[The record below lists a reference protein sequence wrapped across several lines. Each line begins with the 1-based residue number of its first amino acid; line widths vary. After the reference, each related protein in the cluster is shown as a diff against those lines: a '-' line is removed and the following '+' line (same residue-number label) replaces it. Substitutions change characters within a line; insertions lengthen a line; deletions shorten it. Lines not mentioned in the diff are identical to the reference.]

1 MDAYLGQVAVEEVEC
16 DDGEGDDDGV
26 GFVGDE

>member
-1 MDAYLGQVAVEEVEC
+1 MDAYLGQVAVEEVEG
-16 DDGEGDDDGV
+16 DYGEGDDDGV

>member
-16 DDGEGDDDGV
+16 DYDEGDDDGV